1 MDKFAS
7 PIYFWYLNTKL
18 EPSELRRQLREMR
31 KRGVKGVC
39 PHPWPPEFR
48 PGTMPSEMSPEYL
61 SDAYLDRFEV
71 IYRECAR
78 LGMSC
83 CFYDEAGWPS
93 GSAGGRV
100 RAAHPE
106 PWAPRYQ
113 TPEGEQVEPFT
124 PEKAAPLP
132 NLLVSGPAE
141 KFLELTHERFFRR
154 FPRLFG
160 TQIGYAF
167 MDEPRI
173 PSCWKDLRIAWAPD
187 LAETFLKRKGYE
199 LTPWI
204 PQLIAETAPPQ
215 VSIDYH
221 DLLSQ
226 LFVERFLAPVKKWCR
241 AHHILSGGH
250 FGGEDE
256 PERLPHGHGHIMR
269 SLRQMDLP
277 GVDAIW
283 RQVFPGGANR
293 IFPKYASSV
302 ARQAGRKHVLGDLFA
317 VYGNGVTPEQRCF
330 LADYMLVRG
339 VDLLVL
345 SKIAL
350 TNRKQFL
357 LGCRPHFGPVDPLWK
372 YSASFHAY
380 CERVAKAVTSGKP
393 EVDTVLYFDQ
403 RSAWAGEPYRAES
416 ARLRE
421 KTAAELL
428 ARQCDFDFADDDALS
443 RATVEDGKLVI
454 GKMAYSCL
462 IVPETKFMSPE
473 AAAAVKRFRSASP
486 RPLLGCVPPAP
497 QLRVTRRV
505 VGRRSIYFCVN
516 ESGRPLDVT
525 LKLDQAPALFR
536 DPWGSGDYS
545 LPGAVFEWHFE
556 PFGSALFVTGAKGRR
571 RLPAFRWEE
580 AAPALKWRL
589 KPLLRHVVGAEEI
602 EIRRC
607 KGKACRAEPGEWAP
621 FLGADFSGDA
631 VYSCTFT
638 TERRSLW
645 LDLGEVCFCASVKL
659 NGRGLGSLFRS
670 PFRFDL
676 TPALKRGRNRLEV
689 TVSNTLANALA
700 APGVRERIVRDFPPE
715 SPYEERQRAFEKDSL
730 CGGLRGP
737 VRFGTKIFDTTNEGE
752 QS

>member
-1 MDKFAS
+1 MNKFAS
-7 PIYFWYLNTKL
+7 PIYFWYLNTEL

-31 KRGVKGVC
+31 KHGVKGVC

-48 PGTMPSEMSPEYL
+48 PATMPSDMSPEYL

-71 IYRECAR
+71 IYRECVR

-93 GSAGGRV
+93 GSVGGRV

-106 PWAPRYQ
+106 AWAPRYQ

-160 TQIGYAF
+160 RQIGFSF

-187 LAETFLKRKGYE
+187 LAETFLKRKGYD

-204 PQLIAETAPPQ
+204 PRLIAETAPAH

-226 LFVERFLAPVKKWCR
+226 LFVERFLDPVKRWCR
-241 AHHILSGGH
+241 AHRILSGGH

-256 PERLPHGHGHIMR
+256 PERLSHGHGHIMR

-283 RQVFPGGANR
+283 RQIFPGGANR

-302 ARQAGRKHVLGDLFA
+302 AHQAGRKHVLGELFA

-372 YSASFHAY
+372 YSGSFHAY
-380 CERVAKAVTSGKP
+380 CERVAKAVTAGKP
-393 EVDTVLYFDQ
+393 EIDTVLYFDQ
-403 RSAWAGEPYRAES
+403 RSAWAGEPHRTES

-428 ARQCDFDFADDDALS
+428 ARQCDFDFADDDALALAKI
-443 RATVEDGKLVI
+443 RGGKLVI

-462 IVPETKFMSPE
+462 IVPETKFMAPE
-473 AAAAVKRFRSASP
+473 AAAAVEKFRSASP
-486 RPLLGCVPPAP
+486 RPLLKCIPPAP
-497 QLRVTRRV
+497 QLRVSKRRL
-505 VGRRSIYFCVN
+505 GNRSIYFCVN
-516 ESGRPLDVT
+516 ESEFPLDVT
-525 LKLDQAPALFR
+525 LTLDQAPALFR
-536 DPWGSGDYS
+536 DPWGSGDYC
-545 LPGAVFEWHFE
+545 LPGAEFEWHFE

-571 RLPAFRWEE
+571 KLPAFRRDEE
-580 AAPALKWRL
+580 QPALEWRL
-589 KPLLRHVVGAEEI
+589 KPLVRHSIGAEDI

-607 KGKACRAEPGEWAP
+607 EGGSLPAELGEWAP

-631 VYSCTFT
+631 VYSCSFT
-638 TERRSLW
+638 TERRFLW
-645 LDLGEVCFCASVKL
+645 IDLGKVCFCASVKL
-659 NGRGLGSLFRS
+659 NGRELGSLFRS

-676 TPALKRGRNRLEV
+676 TPALKKGRNRLEV

-700 APGVRERIVRDFPPE
+700 APGVRERVVRDFPPE

-730 CGGLRGP
+730 TGGLFGP
-737 VRFGTKIFDTTNEGE
+737 VRFGTKIYNTSNEGE
-752 QS
+752 ES